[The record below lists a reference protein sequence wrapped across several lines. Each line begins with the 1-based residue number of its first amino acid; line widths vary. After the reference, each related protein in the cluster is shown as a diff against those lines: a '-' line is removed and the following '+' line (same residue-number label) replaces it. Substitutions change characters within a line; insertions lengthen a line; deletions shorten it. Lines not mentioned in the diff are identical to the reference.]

1 MFHHDWQCFIII
13 IIIIS
18 FIVHRP
24 SFVIWRTYWV
34 TNNFLL
40 HRDAGCDTPCPHG
53 WYRAHPARGFSSGK
67 RILLVVFERG
77 DLTKASHWLTS
88 KCGIYPWLISR
99 YGNLI
104 EGNMNQ
110 PSDFGFPKWVCPKAG
125 STRKFLGYHI
135 VQGKKESPHFHAQM
149 ELWQLWSIKSRCHP
163 LRTGLY
169 LQIFGDSQEDNQ
181 QWKKPKFG
189 LQSADWEHQKHGEHD
204 QQTMYPSTPVIPSMT
219 FALSVEWTGR
229 VDGAVYNPIVEWLA
243 LNKHGFVEVTG
254 VKLIVVALI
263 YI

>member
-1 MFHHDWQCFIII
+1 MFDNVSSWLTMFHHHHHHLLHLHRP
-13 IIIIS
+13 S
-18 FIVHRP
+18 SIVHRP
-24 SFVIWRTYWV
+24 SSVIWRTYWG

-88 KCGIYPWLISR
+88 KCEIYPWLISR

-169 LQIFGDSQEDNQ
+169 LQIFGDSQENNQ
-181 QWKKPKFG
+181 QWKSPKFG
-189 LQSADWEHQKHGEHD
+189 LQSADWEHQKTWGTRSTNNVSFH
-204 QQTMYPSTPVIPSMT
+204 PSNPQYDIC
-219 FALSVEWTGR
+219 LIGR
-229 VDGAVYNPIVEWLA
+229 VDWPGRWSCLQSHSWMTCVEQA
-243 LNKHGFVEVTG
+243 RVCGSHRC
-254 VKLIVVALI
+254 
-263 YI
+263 